1 MKIRT
6 DFVTNSSSSSFVT
19 VRFNSRIID
28 QFFDNQ
34 EVIYDEDP
42 YTSIKELADEIAVD
56 LSGDDWLV
64 GYTIPDDIRPT
75 ELLYLL
81 LTYFDPDFER
91 NEDADESMK
100 RLIDYLKTNMEQIEQ
115 EAVGEI
121 FLVSNNDGDYPFVD
135 GIRFDHGNVLRLKKE
150 YDEEDDEAYE
160 TFCQAVD
167 SQDIPAEMI
176 SELFDTYGVLDSE

>member
-121 FLVSNNDGDYPFVD
+121 FLVSNNDKRKLLPAQRHDCTVFKCHEARLLRSNKTQNYYFTFISLKLVD
-135 GIRFDHGNVLRLKKE
+135 CCAFNSVQLGK
-150 YDEEDDEAYE
+150 A
-160 TFCQAVD
+160 
-167 SQDIPAEMI
+167 
-176 SELFDTYGVLDSE
+176 